1 MTCSLTRT
9 PETPWYGLDPVET
22 IPFQAAA
29 RRRHGDHLSVQ
40 RTPDLLQYDLDGLS
54 GPGLAEPVPVR
65 IRFYR
70 KPPYPTFGLPPRD
83 FPQVHA
89 SPGQP
94 SPHRWP
100 DDALCLYAPFDPIEQ
115 RWVWTDGLAMLL
127 DITREHLTLEH
138 LWRNPT
144 RRTRRV
150 WLGAEA
156 GHGSPR

>member
-1 MTCSLTRT
+1 MTCTIPT
-9 PETPWYGLDPVET
+9 PTEATWYGLDPVET

-29 RRRHGDHLSVQ
+29 RRRYCDRLTVRSTAD
-40 RTPDLLQYDLDGLS
+40 RLQYDLDALT
-54 GPGLAEPVPVR
+54 GPGLIEPVPVR

-70 KPPYPTFGLPPRD
+70 RPPYPTFGLPARD

-89 SPGQP
+89 APGQV

-100 DDALCLYAPFDPIEQ
+100 DGALCLYAPFDPVEQ

-127 DITREHLTLEH
+127 DIIRNHLTLEH
-138 LWRNPT
+138 LWRHPT
-144 RRTRRV
+144 RRTRPL

-156 GHGSPR
+156 GHGTPR